1 MSLRTQSTMHFT
13 MLSKNVLS
21 AEEQELYEVADLAG
35 VVVDPS
41 VFKIVLDLLKMN
53 VAPTAVLQML
63 KSMCGQRRKKAPPVG
78 GDHPVP
84 EQSSH
89 SSSRSRDSSKSSHSA
104 HRGRSGSPNHSS
116 EVQVRS
122 RDDGKSQH
130 SSAHRIRSGSH
141 GRSAASSRLDPR
153 K

>member
-13 MLSKNVLS
+13 LLSKNVLS
-21 AEEQELYEVADLAG
+21 PEEQELYELADLAG
-35 VVVDPS
+35 VVIDPA

-63 KSMCGQRRKKAPPVG
+63 KSMCGQRRKKAQTVG
-78 GDHPVP
+78 GDHSAPDP
-84 EQSSH
+84 SSH
-89 SSSRSRDSSKSSHSA
+89 LPTRARDEGKSLHST
-104 HRGRSGSPNHSS
+104 HRVRSGSPDQSS
-116 EVQVRS
+116 QLPARS

-130 SSAHRIRSGSH
+130 SAHRVRSGSH
-141 GRSAASSRLDPR
+141 GRTMASRSDPR